1 LSYKRSVS
9 SRKGALA
16 EIGKPI
22 LSWQANFVGYV
33 AAREQADGTGRPLAL
48 AKIVSCLCLAG
59 RREKR
64 ENSRQIGLCAELGID
79 EVLVHTLMGHALKGI
94 SRGYI
99 ARLVLQSGSAMRAAQ
114 ATISRRIVAPLVG
127 VKCSQMTEH
136 RTMYYAVLSDGGSLT
151 YGSTGFFATDKTEA
165 AQKAKDWAK
174 SFDLV
179 QENAWLQVTANGVGV
194 CTLRPG
200 ELRELRAQA

>member
-1 LSYKRSVS
+1 L
-9 SRKGALA
+9 L
-16 EIGKPI
+16 
-22 LSWQANFVGYV
+22 
-33 AAREQADGTGRPLAL
+33 
-48 AKIVSCLCLAG
+48 IVSPDCWAQRARCQAETPLIVLCRFPQPALTSNIATG
-59 RREKR
+59 WKAF
-64 ENSRQIGLCAELGID
+64 AETSFLP
-79 EVLVHTLMGHALKGI
+79 
-94 SRGYI
+94 
-99 ARLVLQSGSAMRAAQ
+99 
-114 ATISRRIVAPLVG
+114 IVAPLVG

-136 RTMYYAVLSDGGSLT
+136 RTMYYVVLSDGGSLT

-179 QENAWLQVTANGVGV
+179 QENALLQVTANGVGV

>member
-1 LSYKRSVS
+1 VTLAQDGIGVADGRSAQLSPCAA
-9 SRKGALA
+9 GFALA
-16 EIGKPI
+16 THRR
-22 LSWQANFVGYV
+22 SD
-33 AAREQADGTGRPLAL
+33 DGLQVWGNGLHHTYRT
-48 AKIVSCLCLAG
+48 
-59 RREKR
+59 
-64 ENSRQIGLCAELGID
+64 LCAELGID
-79 EVLVHTLMGHALKGI
+79 EVLVHMLMGHALKSI

-151 YGSTGFFATDKTEA
+151 YGSTGFFATDKTAA